1 MPDNKTKEIDIME
14 LLQLIWKKRILVVLL
29 ALLAAAATF
38 LSVYYSTPLYE
49 SGGVLYVSNR
59 DLGQMTPT
67 LSDGKTSTSDIN
79 ASRSLVTSYLEVLK
93 TDDFLLKVAAELNND
108 PNNHYTPAKLRS
120 MITMSA
126 LNETELLYVQAISP
140 DPNVSYEVVS
150 AVLKYA
156 PDTLIYVFDSGSAKI
171 IDTPKISKNPINNN
185 IVRKT
190 VIGFFVGACLGCV
203 IIFLLHF
210 FDQKIHKSSDL
221 VKRYELSV
229 LGEIRR

>member
-140 DPNVSYEVVS
+140 DPKVSYEVVT

-156 PDTLIYVFDSGSAKI
+156 PE
-171 IDTPKISKNPINNN
+171 ISKNPINNN
-185 IVRKT
+185 IFRKT